1 MKKMD
6 FQNVNPLNVRLNII
20 SGNLLPMTSDDS
32 PFPVAWRIYNIV
44 IWLIQ
49 LIQTSATICGFVS
62 VANRETLQDGGTIS
76 IVVSIEVFILLT
88 RMYVHRNL
96 ASQLIQKLNSIL
108 DSEDENMKNI
118 VRSTLK
124 PLEIPLE
131 FYCIAGTGSVILW
144 CCTPL
149 ALIFKKKYFLYE
161 DFGLMAAF
169 SKQPFSTRVFVLGNL
184 IETVASAYMFL
195 KKVSMDVYIINLV
208 LLLTAQYR
216 YIAVELAKILRNDA
230 SKNENYESQKEYYSI
245 NLLAEKKMKVL
256 CRHHNTIILMT
267 LMLKKFLSW
276 NMSLIYLNNIFLFC
290 FVDFLFINAVVSG
303 AFLEGSIL
311 IVYMCGQLIQLYI
324 LCFCVHQ
331 LLDASKE
338 VTDGAFHEKWYQFG
352 PSLKHIFRMI
362 IIANNL
368 NSKLSISE
376 KFSLSL
382 PSFLSILN
390 QSYSIA
396 LLLFKV
402 K

>member
-76 IVVSIEVFILLT
+76 IV
-88 RMYVHRNL
+88 
-96 ASQLIQKLNSIL
+96 LNSIL